1 MIRLVAIDIDGT
13 LLNDQHEITE
23 EVKRAIGEAKKR
35 DIKIVLCTGRPLD
48 GIHQSLAEL
57 GLLREGDVAVTMN
70 GAMTLETKTKRVV
83 ADQALNKTEL
93 EEIFEFC
100 DAHSAHV
107 TYFDAEKMY
116 VPHREISILTARDSL
131 LLNMPLYSQLVS
143 EASEAIRIP
152 KVMLLDEPE
161 KIEEVMVALTGELKE
176 RYYIV
181 RSVPYNLEF
190 LHKNVSKGAALQA
203 LSEKWEILPSEVMCL
218 GDAENDVSMFEFAGV
233 PVAMGNATEK
243 IKSLARYITKTNNED
258 GVAHALRTWGF

>member
-1 MIRLVAIDIDGT
+1 MIKLVAIDIDGT

-23 EVKRAIGEAKKR
+23 DVKRAIVEAKNR
-35 DIKIVLCTGRPLD
+35 GIKPVLCTGRPLD
-48 GIHQSLAEL
+48 GIHQSLAALDLFED
-57 GLLREGDVAVTMN
+57 GDVAITMN
-70 GAMTLETKTKRVV
+70 GAMTLETKTRQVV
-83 ADQALNKTEL
+83 ADQALNKADL
-93 EEIFEFC
+93 EVIFDFC

-143 EASEAIRIP
+143 EASDAIRIP

-161 KIEEVMVALTGELKE
+161 KIEEVMAALTDELKE

-190 LHKNVSKGAALQA
+190 LHKHVSKGAALQA
-203 LSEKWEILPSEVMCL
+203 LSEKLGILPSEVMCL
-218 GDAENDVSMFEFAGV
+218 GDAENDVSMFEFAGL

-243 IKSLARYITKTNNED
+243 IKGLARYITKTNNED
-258 GVAHALRTWGF
+258 GVAYALRTWGV